1 MLTVHAKAG
10 EIERRWI
17 LVDAQDEVLGRLA
30 SRIALVLRG
39 KSKPGYTPHMDTG
52 DFVVVVNA
60 EKIAMTGRKW
70 DQKVYYRH
78 TKYAGGIRETS
89 AVRMRDEHPERM
101 LYLAVR
107 GMLPKNRLGRAVISK
122 LKIYAGP
129 EHPHAAQKPEPI
141 VLTKKQ

>member
-1 MLTVHAKAG
+1 MLTVHAKST
-10 EIERRWI
+10 EVEHRWF

-30 SRIALVLRG
+30 SRIAMILRG
-39 KSKPGYTPHMDTG
+39 KNRVDYTPHVDTG

-60 EKIAMTGRKW
+60 EKIALTGRKW

-78 TKYAGGIRETS
+78 TKFPGGIRETS
-89 AVRMRDEHPERM
+89 AVRMREEHPDRI

-107 GMLPKNRLGRAVISK
+107 GMLPKTRLGRAVISK

-129 EHPHAAQKPEPI
+129 EHPHAAQKPEPVVI
-141 VLTKKQ
+141 TKK